1 MNQMADAERT
11 KMIGESDRYEKQTG
25 FVVFWYVWFL
35 YLWQIWL
42 CFSFFYK
49 DVLSQALSEDAAW
62 DFLIIFK
69 DDFYSIFTILIFYN
83 NFSFH

>member
-1 MNQMADAERT
+1 MTNMNLFT
-11 KMIGESDRYEKQTG
+11 
-25 FVVFWYVWFL
+25 
-35 YLWQIWL
+35 
-42 CFSFFYK
+42 FFYK

-69 DDFYSIFTILIFYN
+69 NDFYSIFTILIFYN